1 MSEPTSKY
9 QSQRKNGVNG
19 NGAAPWVP
27 MVDPAAPLS
36 VREVL
41 GVIRRHLWL
50 VALLTLGGGGVAG
63 YMAYTSHTSY
73 RATAVIRLL
82 DARRALSG
90 DLADGPAPSL
100 QARSVDPLL
109 SHLEVLRSR
118 ALAADVV
125 DSLPLLRL
133 RAVDFPIG
141 LVRDVDVVSAG
152 RGDTLHLWFRADS
165 FTVRGPAEAVSAPY
179 GTPVEVGDV
188 RFAIR
193 ARPHAESGALVVMS
207 RTFAAMA
214 LAANLEIRPRQNTDV
229 IDVSYMTS
237 DPRLAQVV
245 VNRVVDVFQTS
256 NAEDAQ
262 RLSRRR
268 REFIDTQL
276 HFNDSLLTRA
286 RQALSRFRAQQYRA
300 SGQLPADGGGLS
312 GLDVRR
318 QELIA
323 EREMYSRLAAQL
335 QQAGPGSDRNALR
348 TLVSLPAVA
357 SHVEVSGLY
366 RQLLGYEAT
375 RDSLRT
381 SVPDHPQLARLGAL
395 IEAAE
400 SSVTRA
406 AATALQSL
414 TASLDARIAT
424 LDDLRAR
431 NAATFQ
437 RRTATEAEEAAL
449 VEQIDAIQRLGD
461 QLRGEHQRARIAEA
475 IQVGQVEIVD
485 YAALPMVVTGIG
497 LPRLLTFGLL
507 LGLLG
512 GTGGAFLLEHLSTVI
527 RHREQVAETGLTI
540 LGVVPH
546 LRGRNGGGRR
556 HSRAVPVIESFRGVR
571 LNLAHAYGAAGPLLV
586 TVTSSG
592 PRDGKSFVS
601 SNLALAFAHAGHR
614 TLLIDG
620 DARKGALHTVVSRE
634 RKPGLTDYLMGT
646 APRER
651 IVQATDGLGSLD
663 FIASGSRT
671 PDAPELLG
679 SAAMT
684 QLVTEL
690 RSSYGVIVVDTPP
703 LTAGVDAF
711 ALAVATGNLLVVLRL
726 GTTDKDLLEAKLE
739 LLSRLPV
746 RILGTVLN
754 DVREGALSRQYS
766 YYVKG
771 YEATFEKG
779 QRGRLLRS
787 AR

>member
-1 MSEPTSKY
+1 MSDPTSKGP
-9 QSQRKNGVNG
+9 SGRKNGVNG
-19 NGAAPWVP
+19 NGAAAWAPVA
-27 MVDPAAPLS
+27 DPAPPLS

-41 GVIRRHLWL
+41 GVVRRHIWL
-50 VALLTLGGGGVAG
+50 VAVLVLAGGGIAG
-63 YMAYTSHTSY
+63 YVAYTSKVGY

-82 DARRALSG
+82 DARRLLSG

-109 SHLEVLRSR
+109 SHLEVLHSR
-118 ALAADVV
+118 ALAETVV
-125 DSLPLLRL
+125 DSLPVLRL
-133 RAVDFPIG
+133 RALGFPIG
-141 LVRDVDVVSAG
+141 LVRDVAVTSPQ
-152 RGDTLHLWFRADS
+152 RGDTLHLWFQPDS
-165 FTVRGPAEAVSAPY
+165 VTVQGPAQVVSAPY
-179 GTPVEVGDV
+179 GTPVEVAGV

-193 ARPHAESGALVVMS
+193 ARPDAETGMLISTGRML
-207 RTFAAMA
+207 AAMT
-214 LAANLEIRPRQNTDV
+214 LVANLEIRPRQGTDV
-229 IDVSYMTS
+229 VDVSYVSS
-237 DPRLAQVV
+237 DPRHAQVV
-245 VNRVVDVFQTS
+245 VNRVVDVYQTS

-268 REFIDTQL
+268 REFIDAQL

-286 RQALSRFRAQQYRA
+286 RQALGEFRSQTYSAL
-300 SGQLPADGGGLS
+300 GQSDGAGLS

-318 QELIA
+318 EELVA
-323 EREMYSRLAAQL
+323 ERELYGRLATQL
-335 QQAGPGSDRNALR
+335 LEPAPGAGRNVLR

-357 SHVEVSGLY
+357 SHVEVAPLY
-366 RQLLGYEAT
+366 QQLLGYEAT

-381 SVPDHPQLARLGAL
+381 SVPDHPHLTRLGAL
-395 IEAAE
+395 IEGAE

-414 TASLDARIAT
+414 TASLDARIST

-431 NAATFQ
+431 SAATFQ
-437 RRTATEAEEAAL
+437 RRTASEAEEAAL

-485 YAALPMVVTGIG
+485 YAALSMVVTGIG

-546 LRGRNGGGRR
+546 LRGRNGGSRR
-556 HSRAVPVIESFRGVR
+556 RSGSVPVIEAFRGVR

-586 TVTSSG
+586 TVTSAG

-620 DARKGALHTVVSRE
+620 DARQGALHTVVSRE
-634 RKPGLTDYLMGT
+634 RKPGLTDYLMGA
-646 APRER
+646 APREQ
-651 IVQATDGLGSLD
+651 IVQETSGLGSLD

-684 QLVTEL
+684 QLVMDL

-726 GTTDKDLLEAKLE
+726 GTTDQELLETKLE
-739 LLSRLPV
+739 LLSRLPI

-754 DVREGALSRQYS
+754 DVRESALSRQYS

-787 AR
+787 VR